1 MSQDGAD
8 DRSEIIWV
16 GQQHLMSGFCGR
28 VSHAPAPGEQRQPAQ
43 QEPPT
48 LEMRPIAVVR
58 TRPRQAR
65 VVRIGPPRMAAAENA
80 KHA

>member
-1 MSQDGAD
+1 MSQDASDCSD
-8 DRSEIIWV
+8 DEIAWV

-28 VSHAPAPGEQRQPAQ
+28 ASEAPAGEPC
-43 QEPPT
+43 PPT

-65 VVRIGPPRMAAAENA
+65 VVRIGPPRMAPAVDATGA
-80 KHA
+80 G